1 MSSGCTHARTHTPAP
16 APRPFRILAF
26 LTMSYEMENFSA
38 ALLLACAKHKFSCA
52 PLVLDCLRFCCC
64 LGCDFGGRCLNLTM
78 TFATDVTMN
87 MSYDDLYE
95 FWGVAFCYVL
105 LRLSP
110 LGMWRYQ

>member
-1 MSSGCTHARTHTPAP
+1 
-16 APRPFRILAF
+16 
-26 LTMSYEMENFSA
+26 MSYEMENFSA

-52 PLVLDCLRFCCC
+52 PLVLDCLHFCCC

-105 LRLSP
+105 LRLLRWGCGGINKLTTSGCRE
-110 LGMWRYQ
+110 LET